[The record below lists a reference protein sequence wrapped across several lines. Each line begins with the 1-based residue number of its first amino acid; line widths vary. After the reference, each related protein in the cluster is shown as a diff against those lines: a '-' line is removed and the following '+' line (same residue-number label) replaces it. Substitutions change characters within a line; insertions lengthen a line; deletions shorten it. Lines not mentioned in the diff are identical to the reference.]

1 MQVNLWYN
9 DIKIFEF
16 CIRQHFHNLNNFF
29 FFIDLCFKGSKI
41 TMAGALI
48 FYALFVVRKVQ
59 CEEKCA
65 HLGA

>member
-9 DIKIFEF
+9 GIKIFEF
-16 CIRQHFHNLNNFF
+16 CISQHFHNLNI
-29 FFIDLCFKGSKI
+29 IDLCFKGSKI

-48 FYALFVVRKVQ
+48 FYVLFVVRKVQ

>member
-9 DIKIFEF
+9 GIKIFEF
-16 CIRQHFHNLNNFF
+16 CIRQHFHNLNI
-29 FFIDLCFKGSKI
+29 IDLCFKGSKI

-48 FYALFVVRKVQ
+48 FYVLFVVRKVQ
-59 CEEKCA
+59 CEEKCV